1 MKIVSNMTN
10 QSLELDL
17 MFHALADETRRGML
31 MRLTKGPA
39 TVGDLAGPIEMAL
52 PTILRHLKVLE
63 DGGLIRSRKDGRV
76 RTCELEPAGLAL
88 AERWIA
94 ERRAMWERRLDRLGD
109 VLAEFTQNND
119 TGDDK

>member
-1 MKIVSNMTN
+1 MTN
-10 QSLELDL
+10 QSHELDL

-31 MRLTKGPA
+31 MRLARGPA

-63 DGGLIRSRKDGRV
+63 DGGLIRSRKEGRV

-94 ERRAMWERRLDRLGD
+94 ERRTMWERRLDRLGD
-109 VLAEFTQNND
+109 VLAGFAPNTD
-119 TGDDK
+119 MGDDR